1 MKKLLFTL
9 VLVISCTSTFAQHQF
24 LGQNIS
30 TIKKEVYQDNINY
43 HNVVYLLDTP
53 DSVFTFIYKEVN
65 EEKLCN
71 LYINKKNVVDKL
83 YYIHIGDLD
92 VLQPEFENLLA
103 SRKYIYEEDAEYPE
117 YFYNGKYV
125 SYGLTEIKISNDN
138 PSEYIFY
145 EIMIL
150 K

>member
-43 HNVVYLLDTP
+43 HNVVYLDSP

-103 SRKYIYEEDAEYPE
+103 SRKYVYLPKYNIYCCEIGNVQYRLTKLDKSKDDIT
-117 YFYNGKYV
+117 KYRFI
-125 SYGLTEIKISNDN
+125 EIAIK
-138 PSEYIFY
+138 
-145 EIMIL
+145 